1 MAVEMKILK
10 DRSEWLENRKNGIG
24 GSEISAVLGLN
35 PYMDNV
41 TLWEYKTGRR
51 QPEDISDKPYVEY
64 GTQAE
69 MHLRGLFRL
78 DFPQYHVEYVDNNSF
93 RNDKYPWALASLD
106 GWLFEESEQFDVKT
120 STGETI
126 ASIVNRGRFG
136 ILEIKTTEI
145 LNSMHKEKWNDQIP
159 NNYYCQILFYM
170 AVCEADFAILKAQ
183 LKTVFDGVPYL
194 QTKHYHIERSEV
206 QEDIDLIMK
215 KGAEFWE
222 YVKADKRPPLQ
233 LPEV

>member
-1 MAVEMKILK
+1 MMAVEMKILK
-10 DRSEWLENRKNGIG
+10 DRAEWLENRRNGIG

-35 PYMDNV
+35 PYMNNV
-41 TLWEYKTGRR
+41 TLWELKTGRR

-78 DFPQYHVEYVDNNSF
+78 DFPQYEVEYADNNSF
-93 RNDKYPWALASLD
+93 RNSRYPWALASLD
-106 GWLFEESEQFDVKT
+106 GWLTEFEDVYDDQGHGLKRP
-120 STGETI
+120 TG
-126 ASIVNRGRFG
+126 RKG

-170 AVCEADFAILKAQ
+170 AVYEADFAILKAQ

-206 QEDIDLIMK
+206 KEDIDYIMK
-215 KGAEFWE
+215 KGAEFWK
-222 YVKADKRPPLQ
+222 YVKADQRPPLQ